1 MKFLGADYGVEFY
14 LKPKWEKLKEGSI
27 WSDAATQIFFSLSVS
42 FGGLITMASYNEFE
56 ASVIRDTFII
66 CLTNCFTSIFAGF
79 GVFSFIGYL
88 ARKNCATIE
97 QVNINQK
104 LNDSKHALKT
114 NFISILSGRC
124 FRAWT
129 CFYCLS
135 GSYRTFSLPSGT
147 NFRSFIL
154 YHDGYSRN
162 GLSVRFRRCRSD
174 VIGR

>member
-104 LNDSKHALKT
+104 LNDFKHAVKT
-114 NFISILSGRC
+114 NFYFNSFRSLLQGLDLLLLLIRKLSD
-124 FRAWT
+124 
-129 CFYCLS
+129 
-135 GSYRTFSLPSGT
+135 FSLTQQGKFSE
-147 NFRSFIL
+147 F
-154 YHDGYSRN
+154 YS
-162 GLSVRFRRCRSD
+162 LS
-174 VIGR
+174 

>member
-104 LNDSKHALKT
+104 LNDFKHALKT
-114 NFISILSGRC
+114 NFYFNSFRLLLQGLDLLLLLIRKLSD
-124 FRAWT
+124 
-129 CFYCLS
+129 
-135 GSYRTFSLPSGT
+135 FSLTQQGKFSE
-147 NFRSFIL
+147 F
-154 YHDGYSRN
+154 YS
-162 GLSVRFRRCRSD
+162 LS
-174 VIGR
+174 